1 MANIKQNLAYSAILT
16 LSTYLVPLI
25 VFPYISRVL
34 GVEGIGQIDTV
45 DNIIDYC
52 ILFSMMGLTT
62 VGIREIAK
70 NKDNPQALGQTFTD
84 LFVLNLYST
93 LFIAI
98 VFGIVVWTSPKLSN
112 YGVLI
117 PIGAAKLIA
126 NLFWIEWL
134 YTGLEEFKYITL
146 RSVILRTAFIIAVF
160 IFVNDQHDTTVYYL
174 LFAGITIGNAICNWT
189 YKRTF
194 LHWDIRKANIKHYI
208 TPFFVL
214 GLFAMLSA
222 IYTKLSL
229 PVLSFLTDDQEAGNY
244 ATATRVYQVIIAL
257 VGTLTAVMIPRMSV
271 LMKENRFDKVREYS
285 LMSFKLLFIFSFP
298 IICFM
303 EIFAPDIIRLFAG
316 TGFEGAILPMR
327 IIMPQL
333 IIIGAEKI
341 IVLQLLIP
349 LRKDRTIVMAGLIG
363 VFNWCIFTALLVPTY
378 HNIGTSIVWVI
389 AELTVL
395 LIANRE
401 TQRSLNIHF
410 PVKLF
415 LLSCLYAIPYLLLG
429 WGIYYVTEDPVM
441 RIILSMVLFIGY
453 ATLLEFKVY
462 KTGILQ
468 PVVNIIKRVT

>member
-1 MANIKQNLAYSAILT
+1 
-16 LSTYLVPLI
+16 
-25 VFPYISRVL
+25 
-34 GVEGIGQIDTV
+34 
-45 DNIIDYC
+45 
-52 ILFSMMGLTT
+52 
-62 VGIREIAK
+62 
-70 NKDNPQALGQTFTD
+70 
-84 LFVLNLYST
+84 
-93 LFIAI
+93 
-98 VFGIVVWTSPKLSN
+98 
-112 YGVLI
+112 
-117 PIGAAKLIA
+117 
-126 NLFWIEWL
+126 
-134 YTGLEEFKYITL
+134 
-146 RSVILRTAFIIAVF
+146 
-160 IFVNDQHDTTVYYL
+160 VYYL

-194 LHWDIRKANIKHYI
+194 FHWDIRKANIKHYI

-257 VGTLTAVMIPRMSV
+257 VSTLTAVMIPRMSV

-415 LLSCLYAIPYLLLG
+415 LQSCLYAIPYLLLG
-429 WGIYYVTEDPVM
+429 WGIYYVTEDPIM